1 MVKNDEGI
9 IRLKHH
15 IMEEVARLAWKGE
28 LTPENEE
35 RLVYE
40 ISPGPKP
47 EYRCCVYKEREI
59 NRQRIRLAKG
69 LCPTAEPDKQHHN
82 VVQVIN
88 PACDSCPLQS
98 YVVTDNCR
106 FCLGKACLNSC
117 KFDAISK
124 GDLRMRID
132 PHKCKECGRC
142 AQACPYEAIIHQVR
156 PCKRVCP
163 AGAITYDEYGLCQ
176 IDEEKCIH
184 CGHCIHSCPFGAIGS
199 KTYLVDIIN
208 AIRDGKQVIA
218 MAAPA
223 TEGQF
228 GADITMAAIRKT
240 LMDMGFA
247 DVVEVGLGGDMTAA
261 YEAVEWAEALESGRK
276 MTTSCC
282 PAFKYMLKKHFPEQ
296 YKTNMSQTVSPMV
309 AISRYLKYK
318 YPGCVTVF
326 IGPCIAKKS
335 EANDK
340 TIEGTADYAVT
351 YGELRALIRSKD
363 MEIKPVEDQYQEASS
378 WGKKFATSGGVANAV
393 IEVMT
398 ERGIDTSGIKLERC
412 AGGDECRKALLLLK
426 AGRIDADFIEGMMC
440 PGGCV
445 GGPSKHK
452 TEAEITK
459 ARTALINKADGRK
472 ILQNL
477 ENYPID
483 KFSMMREQSIG

>member
-9 IRLKHH
+9 VRLNHH
-15 IMEEVARLAWKGE
+15 ILEQVCRLAWDGN
-28 LTPENEE
+28 LDPEHEE
-35 RLVYE
+35 ELVYK

-124 GDLRMRID
+124 GELRMRID
-132 PHKCKECGRC
+132 PFKCKECGKC
-142 AQACPYEAIIHQVR
+142 ASACPYEAIIHQIR
-156 PCKRVCP
+156 PCKRACP
-163 AGAITYDEYGLCQ
+163 VGAITYDEYGLCL

-184 CGHCIHSCPFGAIGS
+184 CGHCIHSCPFGAIAS

-208 AIRDGKQVIA
+208 AIRDGKEVYA

-228 GADITMAAIRKT
+228 GADITMGSIRKT
-240 LMDMGFA
+240 LMDMGFK
-247 DVVEVGLGGDMTAA
+247 DMVEVGLGGDMTAA
-261 YEAVEWAEALESGRK
+261 YEALEWAETLAEGRK

-282 PAFKYMLKKHFPEQ
+282 PAFKSMLKKHFPDQ
-296 YKTNMSQTVSPMV
+296 YKENMSQTVSPMV
-309 AISRYLKYK
+309 AISRYLKLLH
-318 YPGCVTVF
+318 PDCVTVF
-326 IGPCIAKKS
+326 VGPCIAKKA

-340 TIEGTADYAVT
+340 SVPGTADYAIT
-351 YGELRALIRSKD
+351 YGELRALVRSKD
-363 MEIKPVEDQYQEASS
+363 MEIKPVSDEYQEASS
-378 WGKKFATSGGVANAV
+378 WGKRFATSGGVANAV
-393 IEVMT
+393 MEVMQ
-398 ERGIDTSGIKLERC
+398 ERGIDTSSIKLERC

-426 AGRIDADFIEGMMC
+426 AGRIDADFIEGMIC

-459 ARTALINKADGRK
+459 ARNELLDKADDRRV
-472 ILQNL
+472 LNNL
-477 ENYPID
+477 ENYPMD
-483 KFSMMREQSIG
+483 KFSMFRDGHM